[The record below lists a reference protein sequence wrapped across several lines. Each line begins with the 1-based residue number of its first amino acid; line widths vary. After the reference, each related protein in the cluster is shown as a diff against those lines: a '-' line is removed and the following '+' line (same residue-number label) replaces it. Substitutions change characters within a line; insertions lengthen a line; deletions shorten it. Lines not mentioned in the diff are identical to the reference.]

1 VKLHTHGA
9 PERNAR
15 TLLGEEMVAFHD
27 AIGRTFNDGRRYRL
41 HYVTARE
48 LANII
53 SAAEAGERGDAGR
66 FRDYLLAPPAAR
78 STTVQDG
85 QTVGMR
91 RAI

>member
-1 VKLHTHGA
+1 
-9 PERNAR
+9 
-15 TLLGEEMVAFHD
+15 MVAFHD
-27 AIGRTFNDGRRYRL
+27 AIGRAFNDGSRYRL

-66 FRDYLLAPPAAR
+66 FRDYRLAPPAVRATPANDE
-78 STTVQDG
+78 STVR
-85 QTVGMR
+85 VL